1 MELAALGDSAL
12 ILRVGD
18 SLGEILAAVRRL
30 EAAQLPGVVEVAP
43 AFASVAIFLQ
53 SPEHLQV
60 QFSQRAGMCNPGI
73 VHHDVHPA
81 PVRDDGRKRTG
92 HRRGVGDIHR
102 STEYVGGVAAMGLTM
117 LIGRLFGAA
126 VGG

>member
-53 SPEHLQV
+53 SPEHL
-60 QFSQRAGMCNPGI
+60 ANCAAAI
-73 VHHDVHPA
+73 PA
-81 PVRDDGRKRTG
+81 ALGGRRQCAGRKWDVKRG
-92 HRRGVGDIHR
+92 RHWRR
-102 STEYVGGVAAMGLTM
+102 
-117 LIGRLFGAA
+117 
-126 VGG
+126 